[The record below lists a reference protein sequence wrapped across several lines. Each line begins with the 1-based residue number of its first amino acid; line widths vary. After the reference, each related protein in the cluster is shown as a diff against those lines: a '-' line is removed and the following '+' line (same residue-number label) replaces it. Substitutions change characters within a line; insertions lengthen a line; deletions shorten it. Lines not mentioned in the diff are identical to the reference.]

1 MYSIINFSK
10 LSLALILLFV
20 LSSCA
25 TITNQKEIEISATF
39 DEDVQG
45 TCNIKN
51 KRFENDVAV
60 PGSFKVRR
68 SDDSLKYNCIVGD
81 GRKATG
87 EVQSLVEKSK
97 FIPSFLI
104 DFGISD
110 MITDKHRY
118 YPEEFIIKIND

>member
-1 MYSIINFSK
+1 MYLKTIFSK
-10 LSLALILLFV
+10 LSWTLTLLFV
-20 LSSCA
+20 LNSCA
-25 TITNQKEIEISATF
+25 TVTNEKEIEIRAAF

-45 TCNIKN
+45 TCNFKN
-51 KRFENDVAV
+51 KRFENDVHV
-60 PGSFKVRR
+60 PGSFNLRR
-68 SDDSLKYNCIVGD
+68 SDDSLKYDCIIDD

-97 FIPSFLI
+97 FIPSLLI

-118 YPEEFIIKIND
+118 YPEEFTIKIND

>member
-1 MYSIINFSK
+1 MYTIINFSK
-10 LSLALILLFV
+10 LSLTLILLFS

-25 TITNQKEIEISATF
+25 TVTNQKEIEISAAF

-45 TCNIKN
+45 TCNFKN
-51 KRFENDVAV
+51 KRFENDVTV

-68 SDDSLKYNCIVGD
+68 SDDSLKYDCTIDD

-87 EVQSLVEKSK
+87 EVQSLVENSK
-97 FIPSFLI
+97 FIPSLLI

-118 YPEEFIIKIND
+118 YPEELTIKIND